1 MTDVAWG
8 VYRPDRV
15 LTWLRIDAVPAPAA
29 DGAGRGRFPPGREM
43 ADLAPR
49 RGGCPAAG
57 SAAARRAGRAAYL
70 VARIAPDGA
79 VTYVNPAG
87 AAMVDRRSEQ
97 IVGRPLTAL
106 GYPPPLAAT
115 WAAAIGRVT
124 ATGTPVPVDY
134 EVVGAGG
141 TRRMEGVFVAPS
153 GTRPA
158 TSAASWPWPAT

>member
-1 MTDVAWG
+1 MTDLGG
-8 VYRPDRV
+8 V
-15 LTWLRIDAVPAPAA
+15 
-29 DGAGRGRFPPGREM
+29 EE
-43 ADLAPR
+43 
-49 RGGCPAAG
+49 
-57 SAAARRAGRAAYL
+57 AARRRERRLRGVLDALPYL
-70 VARIAPDGA
+70 VAQISSDGA
-79 VTYVNPAG
+79 VTYVNPTG

-141 TRRMEGVFVAPS
+141 TRRMEGGSSCPS
-153 GTRPA
+153 GTRL
-158 TSAASWPWPAT
+158 SDDSQVDDKGVIQRRSR